1 MTKGWMISAAALAA
15 LTVATP
21 ALADQGC
28 TGTAGNGAVK
38 LTIVATNL
46 KNADGEVAF
55 SIYPDSRSKF
65 LASHAYIARARIPAK
80 APNTTTCF
88 WLPPG
93 HYAAALYH
101 DENADHD
108 FNRTLFKIKEGFGF
122 SNDAPTT
129 LGLPSFDKVRFELP
143 AAGRTI
149 RVKMR
154 YSR

>member
-1 MTKGWMISAAALAA
+1 MTKKLIASAALFAA
-15 LTVATP
+15 MAGASP

-28 TGTAGNGAVK
+28 TGTSSNGAVK
-38 LTIVATNL
+38 LTVVATDL
-46 KNADGEVAF
+46 KNSKGEVAF

-65 LASHAYIARARIPAK
+65 LASHAYIARARIPTKSPA
-80 APNTTTCF
+80 TTACF
-88 WLPPG
+88 WLPAG

-108 FNRTLFKIKEGFGF
+108 FNRTLFSIKEGFGF

-129 LGLPSFDKVRFELP
+129 LGLPSFDKVRFALP
-143 AAGRTI
+143 AAGGTI
-149 RVKMR
+149 RVKIR